1 VVAIDPISSAAFSA
15 FRPSVIGL
23 IAAAFFPEAG
33 CPLGMWI

>member
-1 VVAIDPISSAAFSA
+1 VVAIGPIGSVAFSVFCQSA
-15 FRPSVIGL
+15 IGL